1 MMIRESQKLETA
13 TQMTET
19 ILLVEDEMRI
29 ARWTQAYIEKAGYKC
44 LWANNGKEAL
54 LMARREQ
61 PDLIVLDLMLPG
73 IDGWTVCE
81 ELRGESDV
89 PIIMLTAKSGE
100 QDIIQGLKLGA
111 DDYVKKPF
119 QPAELIARIEATLRR
134 AKGKLAVSNRLV
146 AGPFI
151 LDVDMRQCFLHD
163 KPISLTSS
171 QFELMAFFMR
181 HPRQVLSRE
190 QLIEHVFGD
199 EFDSYERAI
208 DIHMR
213 RLRTRI
219 EPDASQP
226 RYIQTVFG
234 AGYRFNPD

>member
-44 LWANNGKEAL
+44 LWENNGQEAL

-111 DDYVKKPF
+111 DDNVKKPF
-119 QPAELIARIEATLRR
+119 QPAEL
-134 AKGKLAVSNRLV
+134 
-146 AGPFI
+146 
-151 LDVDMRQCFLHD
+151 
-163 KPISLTSS
+163 
-171 QFELMAFFMR
+171 
-181 HPRQVLSRE
+181 
-190 QLIEHVFGD
+190 
-199 EFDSYERAI
+199 
-208 DIHMR
+208 
-213 RLRTRI
+213 
-219 EPDASQP
+219 
-226 RYIQTVFG
+226 
-234 AGYRFNPD
+234 